1 MSDLDTAVR
10 LLEEA
15 LHLLVNGERA
25 PGGDETW
32 SDWGRK
38 TEAFLRAAVRREVE
52 TRLWVARCELSP
64 EVMRDMDDEALLA
77 HLQHAHP
84 EREADTG
91 TC

>member
-1 MSDLDTAVR
+1 MSDPDTAIR

-32 SDWGRK
+32 GDWARK
-38 TEAFLRAAVRREVE
+38 TETFLRAAARREVL

-64 EVMRDMDDEALLA
+64 EVMRDMDDDALLV
-77 HLQHAHP
+77 HLHDAHP
-84 EREADTG
+84 EREANTG